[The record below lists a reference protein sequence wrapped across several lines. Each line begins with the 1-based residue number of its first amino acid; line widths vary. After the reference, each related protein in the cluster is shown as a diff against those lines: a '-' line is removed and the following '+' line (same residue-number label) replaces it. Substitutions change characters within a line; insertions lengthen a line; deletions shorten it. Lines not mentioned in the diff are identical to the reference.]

1 MLPVTLSHF
10 RNNYE
15 PESAGRSRRSLA
27 QVEDHPPN
35 ITPIGGVPNLKVG
48 ARRAR
53 RTECSYLMMKP
64 YLVIISQT
72 NDQQMVEISLIAL
85 HFQR

>member
-48 ARRAR
+48 AR
-53 RTECSYLMMKP
+53 SYLMMKP
-64 YLVIISQT
+64 YLLIISQT
-72 NDQQMVEISLIAL
+72 NDQQMVEISLNVL